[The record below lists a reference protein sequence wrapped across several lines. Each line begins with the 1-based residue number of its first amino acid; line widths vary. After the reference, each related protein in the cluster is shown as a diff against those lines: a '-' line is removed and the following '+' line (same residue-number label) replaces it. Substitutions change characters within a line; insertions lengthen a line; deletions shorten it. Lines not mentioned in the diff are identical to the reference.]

1 MIFNE
6 NQSHLAKKVKI
17 NGISGRK
24 SLTKVSK
31 CPIMVHETM
40 KLNDGDNIL

>member
-1 MIFNE
+1 MT
-6 NQSHLAKKVKI
+6 KKVKI

-40 KLNDGDNIL
+40 KLNDGDNNYEKLKTNR